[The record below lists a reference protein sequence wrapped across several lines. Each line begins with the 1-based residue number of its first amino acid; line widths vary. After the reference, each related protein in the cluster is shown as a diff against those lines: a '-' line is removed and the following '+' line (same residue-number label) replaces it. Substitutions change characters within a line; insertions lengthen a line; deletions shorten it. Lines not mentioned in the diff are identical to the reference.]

1 MSRITDEMREEAARE
16 AAAEAAADASKITRT
31 LDIKSLMDNLKV
43 TLDEAMDVLSVPQ
56 EEREMYT
63 KLVSI
68 LQK

>member
-16 AAAEAAADASKITRT
+16 AAAEAATDASKITRT

>member
-16 AAAEAAADASKITRT
+16 AAAEAASDARKITLT
-31 LDIKSLMDNLKV
+31 LAIKSVMDNLKV
-43 TLDEAMDVLSVPQ
+43 TLIEAMDVLSIPQ